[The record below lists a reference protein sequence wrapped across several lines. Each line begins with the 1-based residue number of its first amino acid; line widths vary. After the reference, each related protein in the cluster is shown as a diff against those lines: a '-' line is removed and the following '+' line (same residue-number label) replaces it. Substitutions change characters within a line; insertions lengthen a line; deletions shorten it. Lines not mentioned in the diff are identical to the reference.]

1 MIKPIK
7 KTFAALGIAAMAC
20 LTPTPSQG
28 ETVQLI
34 SSDYTY
40 SNNGYIEGAAQTSG
54 SKLGLGG
61 KIRIFANDLSSS
73 SDMVTPVANINDAGS
88 WDDNYTIVHNG
99 GSGVTKVD
107 LSTGYGVGS
116 SSVSGTGVEGI
127 SSIFQYNGKDHF
139 AAIDAHDDT
148 IKFFEW
154 GNQTPVATGPNVGS
168 NYTGLEVIANGPV
181 TDLSKIPILVSRD
194 FTDGAGNLDQYFDG
208 QLVGEYQAG
217 GSDTLTDISYNS
229 GSGILTTSFKG
240 GRARGGMVNYD
251 FASHVVPEP
260 GTAALIGLAALGA
273 YAVRRLRM

>member
-54 SKLGLGG
+54 SKLGFGEG
-61 KIRIFANDLSSS
+61 NIRTFSNDLSSS
-73 SDMVTPVANINDAGS
+73 SDMVTPVGSINDAGS
-88 WDDNYTIVHNG
+88 WNDNYAIVSEHGN
-99 GSGVTKVD
+99 VTKIN
-107 LSTGYGVGS
+107 LSTGYDAGS
-116 SSVSGTGVEGI
+116 TDTSGTGVEGI

-139 AAIDAHDDT
+139 AVIDSLDDT

-240 GRARGGMVNYD
+240 GRAGGGMVNYD